1 MSSYTRISVRALA
14 LNVAV
19 NWRAK
24 LASEKLHYADVVHN
38 LPIIHSRDAKSRRL
52 PIITAHAQNHSIHS
66 DRTSVMFLQPES

>member
-1 MSSYTRISVRALA
+1 MSIYKRISVWALA

-24 LASEKLHYADVVHN
+24 LASEKLHYADFVHN
-38 LPIIHSRDAKSRRL
+38 PPIIHGRDAEPRRL